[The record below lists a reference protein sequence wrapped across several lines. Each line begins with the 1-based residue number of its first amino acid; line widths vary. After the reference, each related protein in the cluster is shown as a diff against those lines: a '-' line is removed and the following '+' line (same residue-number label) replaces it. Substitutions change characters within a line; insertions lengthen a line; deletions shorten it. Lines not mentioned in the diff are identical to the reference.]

1 MLEENVHYVRNQ
13 HPLGPVRAIN
23 AILFKIMFSGSEKV
37 GKLNSIYVFTQYM
50 LFDLSEKIEWFN
62 SFSPSAKY
70 FALIPI

>member
-37 GKLNSIYVFTQYM
+37 RKLNSIYVFTQY
-50 LFDLSEKIEWFN
+50 I
-62 SFSPSAKY
+62 
-70 FALIPI
+70 